1 MAVPPHDTLDS
12 MAWVVGAAGILLA
25 LLFWR
30 LPYDASKDTF
40 QDTTKAKS
48 FAIAF
53 GLLGLYLLI
62 NGLLIIIIW
71 PFGNIGGGVYD
82 VLYGGSSAIG
92 GILLLGIAFSL
103 YLNTGLRAISYFAFI
118 AALYSF
124 NDVFAILA
132 NRLSRTPELAAFAYL
147 MFGLT
152 AILSVPLTHINNKAT
167 RWAFIIVALIFG
179 ITWLFMASTFTIGHL
194 QAPVK

>member
-1 MAVPPHDTLDS
+1 MPVPPHDTLDS
-12 MAWVVGAAGILLA
+12 MAWVVGTAGILLA
-25 LLFWR
+25 LMFLR
-30 LPYDASKDTF
+30 LPYDASKDAF
-40 QDTTKAKS
+40 HDSTKAKS
-48 FAIAF
+48 FAIALA
-53 GLLGLYLLI
+53 LLGIYLLI

-92 GILLLGIAFSL
+92 GLLLLGVAFSI
-103 YLNTGLRAISYFAFI
+103 YLNIGLRAISYFAFV
-118 AALYSF
+118 AGLYAF

-132 NRLSRTPELAAFAYL
+132 NRLSKTPELTAFAYL

-152 AILSVPLTHINNKAT
+152 GILSVPLTHLNSKAV
-167 RWAFIIVALIFG
+167 RWVFIIIALIFG
-179 ITWLFMASTFTIGHL
+179 ITWLYMASTFTIAHL

>member
-1 MAVPPHDTLDS
+1 MLFVCFYILCYEGLHFFIPSLDKYFE
-12 MAWVVGAAGILLA
+12 ILLVSSI
-25 LLFWR
+25 
-30 LPYDASKDTF
+30 P
-40 QDTTKAKS
+40 
-48 FAIAF
+48 
-53 GLLGLYLLI
+53 LGVS
-62 NGLLIIIIW
+62 
-71 PFGNIGGGVYD
+71 IGGGVYD

-92 GILLLGIAFSL
+92 GLLLLGIAFSI
-103 YLNTGLRAISYFAFI
+103 YLNISLRAISYFAFV
-118 AALYSF
+118 AGLYAF

-152 AILSVPLTHINNKAT
+152 GIFSVPLTHLNSKAV